1 MEISEIGKHFVIRKN
16 TPSENKYIDML
27 IKEGERKY
35 GKSDAH
41 GHLVQDYVHNRLV
54 AEGKRFK
61 VPLIPGELVGYKPK
75 NV

>member
-1 MEISEIGKHFVIRKN
+1 MKLRPN
-16 TPSENKYIDML
+16 TAEESKYVDLL
-27 IKEGERKY
+27 IKEGERIY
-35 GKSDAH
+35 SKSENDSH
-41 GHLVQDYVHNRLV
+41 KVLEYVNTKLI

>member
-1 MEISEIGKHFVIRKN
+1 MKLRKN
-16 TPSENKYIDML
+16 TTAENKYIEML
-27 IKEGERKY
+27 IKEGEDKY

-41 GHLVQDYVHNRLV
+41 GHLVQDYVQTRLE

-61 VPLIPGELVGYKPK
+61 VPLVPGPLVGYKPK